1 MVNRLFASS
10 KSLNWNLLHIELHIP
25 SGREYDNKWIK
36 RWSAQWIEQTNQ
48 LSEKQRPGE
57 TRSAKESASETTTE
71 KNQLGKYITKRR
83 MSEPNKTAIPM
94 ECIVNST
101 TIYSHLERLCKMHF
115 KIIKG
120 IIEYIK
126 LSDDDNN
133 GRRQHFSNEPN
144 KNSLALSPLCFKN
157 VEHIASWQ
165 KNARVLIEGRNKSEW
180 HFMLLYFCITRARRV
195 KELAWYFFSPSFVV
209 FSVVV
214 VVFVPCPYC

>member
-1 MVNRLFASS
+1 M
-10 KSLNWNLLHIELHIP
+10 
-25 SGREYDNKWIK
+25 
-36 RWSAQWIEQTNQ
+36 
-48 LSEKQRPGE
+48 SEKQRPGE

-195 KELAWYFFSPSFVV
+195 KELAWYFFPRRSLFFRLLLLFLFRVLIASATA
-209 FSVVV
+209 
-214 VVFVPCPYC
+214 

>member
-1 MVNRLFASS
+1 MDQ
-10 KSLNWNLLHIELHIP
+10 KTKLHSE
-25 SGREYDNKWIK
+25 SNK
-36 RWSAQWIEQTNQ
+36 QTNWAKNNGRGRHGVRKSRRVR
-48 LSEKQRPGE
+48 LLLKK
-57 TRSAKESASETTTE
+57 SARQIYTT
-71 KNQLGKYITKRR
+71 RR

-180 HFMLLYFCITRARRV
+180 HFMLLYFCITSARRV
-195 KELAWYFFSPSFVV
+195 KELAWYFFPRRSLF
-209 FSVVV
+209 FGCCCCFCSVSLLLVQQHKTYNPIA
-214 VVFVPCPYC
+214 FLHS